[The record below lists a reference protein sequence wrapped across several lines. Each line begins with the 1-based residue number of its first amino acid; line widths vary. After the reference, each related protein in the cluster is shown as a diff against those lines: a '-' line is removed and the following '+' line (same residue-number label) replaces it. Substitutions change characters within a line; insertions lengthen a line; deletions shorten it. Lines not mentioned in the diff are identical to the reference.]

1 MEAPVLVGF
10 LVIVAVWSFYLLPSV
25 LGDRRRN
32 TPISSTSDFDKWAN
46 VMSEVQ
52 HRPFSASRSAQKN
65 QVLVRRRR
73 VLLLLGGL
81 AVATLAAAWITRD
94 SVWLMAQILSD
105 MLLFGY
111 VVLLLQIKGAR
122 DVRVAQDVAPVR
134 REARAET
141 RVRLIS

>member
-1 MEAPVLVGF
+1 MEAPVLVGL

-25 LGDRRRN
+25 LGDRRSN

-52 HRPFSASRSAQKN
+52 HRPFSADRSAQRN

-73 VLLLLGGL
+73 VLILLI
-81 AVATLAAAWITRD
+81 AATAITLVGAWITK
-94 SVWLMAQILSD
+94 SSAWLIAQIITDVLF
-105 MLLFGY
+105 FGY

-122 DVRVAQDVAPVR
+122 DVRLARDVAPVR
-134 REARAET
+134 REARGET
-141 RVRLIS
+141 QVRLIS